1 MRKQCYSAGCRV
13 CNTIHSNCKNLL
25 NNKTYTKFN
34 FFLST
39 RNRGRAVREEILKY
53 FDAKLFLPSVTY
65 LVTGDPSM
73 ENDNNL
79 QEKNATPIPIS
90 CELQRF

>member
-1 MRKQCYSAGCRV
+1 MGSDQVWGPTEKAGCDDMRKQCYSLGCEQ

-34 FFLST
+34 FFPFT

-53 FDAKLFLPSVTY
+53 FNAELFLQSVAY
-65 LVTGDPSM
+65 LVLGDPSM
-73 ENDNNL
+73 
-79 QEKNATPIPIS
+79 KN
-90 CELQRF
+90 E